1 MPITINLKQLEYID
15 GDNLKL
21 DKVNYNFDQLV
32 ANGGG
37 PQGTTGYQGTMGYQ
51 GTTGYQGFQGD
62 QGDQG
67 FQGNVGP
74 AGGEFWIKKLGVQND
89 YTADTLLP
97 ANDATI
103 NDSAPVVK
111 IGYISTDAQYAAES
125 AINPATGQLPAQFI
139 VNRKSYFGSNIS
151 LTTDGTSNSFD
162 FKLESTTDAG
172 GAVTT
177 TLSQGFSEITNI
189 GLIKIFANSHEFWEN
204 TTGTQLIKVS
214 ETETVFTK
222 QVTAQNDVTVSKDL
236 SIQTTYSGSGEP
248 ALNKIAT
255 SADASG
261 KLKFQTIQELGG
273 GIPVGTIVGVLSSVF
288 EQSSN
293 FIQQQ
298 LSYDAS
304 SGAIEFTIGRG
315 IGDYVGWY
323 LCNGQVW
330 KDTIGVGIGTISY
343 NVPDL
348 NGYDYTID
356 DNTNSITGQGVA
368 TTNGAAKK
376 SIMGGADIELDADY
390 TGSNQYDITHTNNY
404 VEDLVQ
410 PDGTA
415 TPYAIKKVPQVI
427 YLGET
432 DLFFQIPGEPSP
444 TYTNN
449 YEVVFGEITPTY
461 GNVTYIAS
469 SNLFSVSAPVGSI
482 TTPQTFQL
490 QMDAPLNYAWT
501 ANSYDPDWTLPTGVT
516 ISAPTYGGT
525 FTANGYE
532 SVQYTITVSSQLA
545 STPSNIQI
553 TFDVDLALAL
563 TLSNTQTNTY
573 IYNTGA
579 TTWTYSPASQTKT
592 EVISTT
598 VVLDPVTLTA
608 VAGKYFNTSQPPGIS
623 YVYYGTGGTATR
635 TADIEID
642 SYSFS
647 TGTQPTQLT
656 ITPRDIDFANTS
668 AVPSGITVDTTIAF
682 SASVYDMLP
691 QVSPSG
697 GQMTG
702 NTYSTS
708 ATHSQSFTV
717 TNNTGSTIY
726 VTTWL
731 QNFTNSSPS
740 NNTTILQARWNNS
753 TYTTVNGPENST
765 QNDRSSLTSIA
776 NGGTVTSNMDVNI
789 TSTDSTWFAKL
800 MWTDNPAIT
809 TNPWDTPS
817 ASNGWN
823 VFF

>member
-37 PQGTTGYQGTMGYQ
+37 PQGTTGHQGTSGFQ
-51 GTTGYQGFQGD
+51 GTTGYQGLQGD
-62 QGDQG
+62 KGDQG
-67 FQGNVGP
+67 FQGDQGP
-74 AGGEFWIKKLGVQND
+74 AGGEYWIKKDGAQSN

-97 ANDATI
+97 ANDATL
-103 NDSAPVVK
+103 NTSAPVVK
-111 IGYISTDAQYAAES
+111 IGYISTDTGTGQYAVES
-125 AINPATGQLPAQFI
+125 PITITAPGGQQLPSQFV

-248 ALNKIAT
+248 ALDKIAT

-315 IGDYVGWY
+315 IGDYAGWY

-330 KDTIGVGIGTISY
+330 KNSIGVATVAY
-343 NVPDL
+343 EVPDL
-348 NGYDYTID
+348 NGYDYLID
-356 DNTNSITGQGVA
+356 DNTTVTTGQGLA
-368 TTNGAAKK
+368 TTNGNAKK
-376 SIMGGADIELDADY
+376 SIMGGTDITLNAAY
-390 TGSNQYDITHTNNY
+390 VGSNQYNITHTNNY
-404 VEDLVQ
+404 VEDLVT
-410 PDGTA
+410 PDSSGTQ
-415 TPYAIKKVPQVI
+415 YAIKKVPQVI
-427 YLGET
+427 YLGDN
-432 DLFFQIPGEPSP
+432 DLFFQIPGTASP

-449 YEVVFGEITPTY
+449 YEVVFSEISPTY
-461 GNVTYIAS
+461 GNVTYNAF
-469 SNLFSVSAPVGSI
+469 SNLFSVNAPVGSI
-482 TTPQTFQL
+482 TPQTFQM
-490 QMDAPLNYAWT
+490 QMLAPLNYRWT
-501 ANSYDPDWTLPTGVT
+501 ANGYDPDWTLPAGVT
-516 ISAPTYGGT
+516 ISAPLYGGALT
-525 FTANGYE
+525 TAGYE
-532 SVQYTITVSSQLA
+532 DVQYTITVNSQQSFSAGNITIPFAVDMA
-545 STPSNIQI
+545 S
-553 TFDVDLALAL
+553 AL

-573 IYNTGA
+573 IYNTG
-579 TTWTYSPASQTKT
+579 SPNWSYDAASQQKT
-592 EVISTT
+592 AIIGST
-598 VVLDPVTLTA
+598 VVLDPVVLTT
-608 VAGKYFNTSQPPGIS
+608 VTGKYFDNTVVPTIS
-623 YVYYGTGGTATR
+623 YVYYGSSGTATR
-635 TADIEID
+635 TTDIEID

-647 TGTQPTQLT
+647 AGTQPTELT
-656 ITPRDIDFANTS
+656 ITPRDIDFANAS
-668 AVPSGITVDTTIAF
+668 AVSSGITVDTTIAF
-682 SASVYDMLP
+682 GASVYDVLAH
-691 QVSPSG
+691 VSPSG
-697 GQMTG
+697 GLISNNSGSMP
-702 NTYSTS
+702 
-708 ATHSQSFTV
+708 SQSFTV

-731 QNFTNSSPS
+731 QNFTNSQPFPI
-740 NNTTILQARWNNS
+740 TTIMQAEWNSN
-753 TYTTVNGPENST
+753 TVTVNGLENST
-765 QNDRSSLTSIA
+765 QNGRSTTTAITHGNSVSSIMTI
-776 NGGTVTSNMDVNI
+776 NNTQNDGTY
-789 TSTDSTWFAKL
+789 FAKL
-800 MWTDNPAIT
+800 MWTNNPTIT
-809 TNPWDTPS
+809 TQPWDTPTS
-817 ASNGWN
+817 SNGWN
-823 VFF
+823 TFF